1 MDTGKLSLA
10 VTWDGASVGSVD
22 VRSTRPQA
30 SVLLKGKTPAQVM
43 QLVPLLF
50 SVCGHAQ
57 GAAAE
62 AALRAARQIDPGDAQ
77 ASERK
82 IRSEVLQ
89 EHLWRMLL
97 DWPKALGLPQ
107 QEQLFVQWHAMLR
120 RIAAGDADTT
130 GLRLEFE
137 RDWLGMALPDWRE
150 LDDVRAWWR
159 EKESPAARL
168 LAALDEQAGGMRNTS
183 GLLPAWSAAQAQI
196 ACAGKWST
204 AFAAAPDYRGD
215 AAETGAWSYH
225 PGHHMLSARYS
236 NASMRLLAR
245 LIDTVELLVENAA
258 PRLDAIAP
266 AAGEGIA
273 VARTARGL
281 LMHHVQLEADRVA
294 DYSIV
299 APTEWN
305 FHPGGA
311 FVQDMIGLE
320 ERDEASLRRKA
331 HIAALSLDP
340 CVAFEIEVRHA

>member
-10 VTWDGASVGSVD
+10 ISWDGTSVGSVEI
-22 VRSTRPQA
+22 RSTRPQA

-62 AALRAARQIDPGDAQ
+62 AALRAARQIEPGDA
-77 ASERK
+77 STPERK

-97 DWPKALGLPQ
+97 DWPKVLGMPQ
-107 QEQLFVQWHAMLR
+107 QEKLFLQWHALLR
-120 RIAAGDADTT
+120 RIAAGDADASV
-130 GLRLEFE
+130 LRQEFE
-137 RDWLGMALPDWRE
+137 RDWLGMALAGWRE
-150 LDDVRAWWR
+150 LEDVRAWQR
-159 EKESPAARL
+159 ESESPAARL
-168 LAALDEQAGGMRNTS
+168 LAALDEQAGSLGSAS
-183 GLLPAWSAAQAQI
+183 GLLPAWSAAQAQA
-196 ACAGKWST
+196 ACLGKWS
-204 AFAAAPDYRGD
+204 ALFAAAPDDHGS

-225 PGHHMLSARYS
+225 AGHRMLDGLCS
-236 NASMRLLAR
+236 NASKRLLAR
-245 LIDTVELLVENAA
+245 LIDTAELLDENAA
-258 PRLDAIAP
+258 PRLDAVAP

-281 LMHHVQLEADRVA
+281 LMHRVLLDADRVSE
-294 DYSIV
+294 YCIV

-311 FVQDMIGLE
+311 FVRDMIGLE
-320 ERDEASLRRKA
+320 ERDESRLQHKA
-331 HIAALSLDP
+331 RIAALSLDP

>member
-1 MDTGKLSLA
+1 MDTGKLFLT
-10 VTWDGASVGSVD
+10 VIWDGASVGSVE

-107 QEQLFVQWHAMLR
+107 QEKLFVPWHAMLR
-120 RIAAGDADTT
+120 RVASGDADTIV
-130 GLRLEFE
+130 LRQEFE
-137 RDWLGMALPDWRE
+137 RDWLGMTLPDWRE

-159 EKESPAARL
+159 ERGSPAAQL
-168 LAALDEQAGGMRNTS
+168 LAALDEQAGGMRNT
-183 GLLPAWSAAQAQI
+183 LLPAWSAAQAQT
-196 ACAGKWST
+196 ACAGRWST
-204 AFAAAPDYRGD
+204 AFAAAPDDRGG

-225 PGHHMLSARYS
+225 ADHRMLHARYS

-245 LIDTVELLVENAA
+245 LIDMVELLDENAA

-273 VARTARGL
+273 VVRTARGL
-281 LMHHVQLEADRVA
+281 LMHRVRLEAERVTE
-294 DYSIV
+294 YSIV

-305 FHPGGA
+305 FHSGGA

-320 ERDEASLRRKA
+320 ARDESSLRRHA
-331 HIAALSLDP
+331 QIAALSLDP

>member
-1 MDTGKLSLA
+1 M
-10 VTWDGASVGSVD
+10 TWDGASVGSVD

-62 AALRAARQIDPGDAQ
+62 SALRAARQIDPGDAQ
-77 ASERK
+77 ALDRK

-107 QEQLFVQWHAMLR
+107 QEQLFVHWHAMLR
-120 RIAAGDADTT
+120 RIASGDADAT

-137 RDWLGMALPDWRE
+137 RDWLGSALPDWRE
-150 LDDVRAWWR
+150 LDDVQAWWR
-159 EKESPAARL
+159 ERKSPAARL
-168 LAALDEQAGGMRNTS
+168 LAALDEQAGGMRNT
-183 GLLPAWSAAQAQI
+183 LLPAWSAAQAQT

-204 AFAAAPDYRGD
+204 AFAAAPDDRGG

-225 PGHHMLSARYS
+225 ADHRMLSARYS

-245 LIDTVELLVENAA
+245 LIDTVELLDENAA

-266 AAGEGIA
+266 TAGEGIA

-281 LMHHVQLEADRVA
+281 LMHHVQLEAERVVG
-294 DYSIV
+294 YSIV

>member
-1 MDTGKLSLA
+1 MDTGKLSLV
-10 VTWDGASVGSVD
+10 VTWDGASVGAVA

-62 AALRAARQIDPGDAQ
+62 AALRAARQIEPGDAI

-82 IRSEVLQ
+82 IRCEVLQ

-97 DWPKALGLPQ
+97 DWPKVLGLPQ
-107 QEQLFVQWHAMLR
+107 HEKLFVMWHGMLR
-120 RIAAGDADTT
+120 EIAAGNMDMA
-130 GLRLEFE
+130 GLRREFE
-137 RDWLGMALPDWRE
+137 RDWLGMSLPDWSE
-150 LDDVRAWWR
+150 LADVRAWWR
-159 EKESPAARL
+159 ESKSPAAQL
-168 LAALDEQAGGMRNTS
+168 LAELDEQASCMRTTS
-183 GLLPAWSAAQAQI
+183 GLLPAWTAEQALI
-196 ACAGKWST
+196 ACAGRWS
-204 AFAAAPDYRGD
+204 ASFAAAPDYRGG
-215 AAETGAWSYH
+215 AAETGARSYH
-225 PGHHMLSARYS
+225 ADHPMLCGKYS
-236 NASMRLLAR
+236 TVSMRLLAR
-245 LIDTVELLVENAA
+245 LIDTVELLDGSGES
-258 PRLDAIAP
+258 RLDALGP

-273 VARTARGL
+273 VVRTARGL
-281 LMHHVQLEADRVA
+281 LMHHVQLEAERVT
-294 DYSIV
+294 DYAIV

-305 FHPGGA
+305 FHPGGT

-320 ERDEASLRRKA
+320 ERDEASLRRRA